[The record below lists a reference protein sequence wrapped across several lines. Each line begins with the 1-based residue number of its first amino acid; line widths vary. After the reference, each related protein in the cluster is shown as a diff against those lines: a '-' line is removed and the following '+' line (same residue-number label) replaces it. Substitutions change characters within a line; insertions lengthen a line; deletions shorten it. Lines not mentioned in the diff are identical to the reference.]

1 MQVLVLNPV
10 FMKYVHETWLDYQ
23 GKYPST
29 GFMALILSLHIC
41 DKVRPIEIYRYNNT
55 TSWHNAEETH
65 TNAQ

>member
-41 DKVRPIEIYRYNNT
+41 DKVRPIEIYRHNNT
-55 TSWHNAEETH
+55 SWYNAEETH
-65 TNAQ
+65 AKAQ